1 MKRYTLMVLSLFII
15 MSMVLAACQQPTVA
29 PTEEP
34 PVVVEPTEE
43 PVVVE
48 QTEEPVV
55 VEPTEEPKELG
66 TENDFRNEEFGN
78 WANAEI
84 IFEPGDKCTLKV
96 IKDASDDLV
105 QIKILVKDD
114 TYDNYLIVVYTLK
127 EGYTIEDIK
136 ELDTVSNP
144 PYGTIMVSHYVFDP
158 GSATFIRFWGVDA
171 GELYFTCQVQGPDAW
186 KNIERGLGPLVVK

>member
-48 QTEEPVV
+48 
-55 VEPTEEPKELG
+55 PTEEPKELG
-66 TENDFRNEEFGN
+66 TENDFRNQNFGN

-84 IFEPGDKCTLKV
+84 TFEPGDKCTLKV

-114 TYDNYLIVVYTLK
+114 TYDNYLLVVYTLK

-136 ELDTVSNP
+136 TDAVSHS

-158 GSATFIRFWGVDA
+158 GSATFIRFFGVDA

-186 KNIERGLGPLVVK
+186 KNIERGLGPLTVR

>member
-15 MSMVLAACQQPTVA
+15 MSMVLAACQQPAVA

-34 PVVVEPTEE
+34 
-43 PVVVE
+43 
-48 QTEEPVV
+48 PVV

-66 TENDFRNEEFGN
+66 TENDFRIKEFSN
-78 WANAEI
+78 WSNAEI
-84 IFEPGDKCTLKV
+84 TFEPGDKCTLKV

-127 EGYTIEDIK
+127 EGYTIEDIQ
-136 ELDTVSNP
+136 ELDTASRS
-144 PYGTIMVSHYVFDP
+144 PYGTNMVAHYVFDP

-186 KNIERGLGPLVVK
+186 KNIERGLGPLAVK